1 MSKSGARLP
10 IQNMNLRARAVVHVR
25 SRTMNSRNVRIAT
38 NFAPLETSNCSDGLR
53 QDVDLSRNT
62 LCARS
67 VPPYTG
73 KMNEPVHFKRLLAR
87 KASPEPRVASRT
99 NDPERTM
106 ANILQVAQ
114 KEFAEKGLAGA
125 RIDEISDATQTSKR
139 MIYYYFGSKEGL
151 YLKVLEAA
159 YEEMRSQE
167 SQLHLDDLEPKA
179 ALKRLVEYT
188 FDHHWNSQGYIRL
201 VMAENMNR
209 GQYLAQSPAIQDL
222 NVPAISAI
230 QGLYDRGVA
239 SGVFRPGLD
248 ALDIHASISALTF
261 FNVSNRHTF
270 GLIFKV
276 DTDNKGWLQQR
287 RANVVDMVERYLS
300 APA

>member
-1 MSKSGARLP
+1 
-10 IQNMNLRARAVVHVR
+10 
-25 SRTMNSRNVRIAT
+25 
-38 NFAPLETSNCSDGLR
+38 
-53 QDVDLSRNT
+53 
-62 LCARS
+62 
-67 VPPYTG
+67 
-73 KMNEPVHFKRLLAR
+73 MNEPVHFKRTQAR
-87 KASPEPRVASRT
+87 KASPVPRAAGRT

-114 KEFAEKGLAGA
+114 QEFAEKGLAGA
-125 RIDEISDATQTSKR
+125 RIDEISDATHTSKR

-167 SQLHLDDLEPKA
+167 SQLRLDDLEPQV

-188 FDHHWNSQGYIRL
+188 FDHHWNSQSYIRL

-287 RANVVDMVERYLS
+287 RANVVDMVERYLIAFDS
-300 APA
+300 A